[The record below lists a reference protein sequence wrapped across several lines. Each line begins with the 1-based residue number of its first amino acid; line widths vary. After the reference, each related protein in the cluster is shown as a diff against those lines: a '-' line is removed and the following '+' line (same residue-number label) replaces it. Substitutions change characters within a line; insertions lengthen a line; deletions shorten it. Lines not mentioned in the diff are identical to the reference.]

1 MEEQIV
7 LVIEDEEDI
16 QQLVAFNLMK
26 EGFRVRCADSGEQG
40 LRLADSLLP
49 DLVLLDI
56 MLPGIDGLAVLKQIK
71 GTPKL
76 AKTPVI
82 MLSAKGEE
90 QDIVS
95 GLNLGADDYVPK
107 PFSPKVLLARI
118 RSVLRR
124 KSDAENTGP
133 ASTQILSVHGLTIDF
148 TRRQVTAAGRTI
160 TLTVSEFDILALL
173 GRHPG
178 WVYTRQQIIDQIR
191 GQDYTV
197 TERLIDVQIFGLRK
211 KLGSA
216 GELIET
222 VRGIGYR
229 FKE

>member
-1 MEEQIV
+1 MDEKTV

-16 QQLVAFNLMK
+16 QQLVTFNLVK
-26 EGFRVRCADSGEQG
+26 EGFRVRCADSGEDG
-40 LRLADSLLP
+40 LRLAGSLLP

-56 MLPGIDGLAVLKQIK
+56 MLPGIDGLAVLRQLKQ
-71 GTPKL
+71 TPKL
-76 AKTPVI
+76 ARVPVI

-90 QDIVS
+90 QDIVN

-107 PFSPKVLLARI
+107 PFSPKVLVARI
-118 RSVLRR
+118 HSVLRR
-124 KSDAENTGP
+124 QRTTDQPQE
-133 ASTQILSVHGLTIDF
+133 ASQRLTLHGLSIDF
-148 TRRQVTAAGRTI
+148 SRRQVIVDGRPLS
-160 TLTVSEFDILALL
+160 LTVSEFDILTLL
-173 GRHPG
+173 ARRPG
-178 WVYTRQQIIDQIR
+178 WVYTRQQIIDRIR

-197 TERLIDVQIFGLRK
+197 TERLIDVQVFGLRK
-211 KLGSA
+211 KLGPA

>member
-1 MEEQIV
+1 MDEKTV

-16 QQLVAFNLMK
+16 QQLVTFNLVK
-26 EGFRVRCADSGEQG
+26 EGFRVRCADSGEDG

-56 MLPGIDGLAVLKQIK
+56 MLPGIDGLAVLRQLKQ
-71 GTPKL
+71 TTKL
-76 AKTPVI
+76 ARVPVI

-107 PFSPKVLLARI
+107 PFSPKVLVARI
-118 RSVLRR
+118 HSVLRR
-124 KSDAENTGP
+124 HRTNDQPQE
-133 ASTQILSVHGLTIDF
+133 ASQLLTNHGLSIDF
-148 TRRQVTAAGRTI
+148 SRRLVTVEDRPLS
-160 TLTVSEFDILALL
+160 LTVSEFDILTLL
-173 GRHPG
+173 ASRPG
-178 WVYTRQQIIDQIR
+178 WVYTRQQIIDRIR

-197 TERLIDVQIFGLRK
+197 TERLIDVQVFGLRK
-211 KLGSA
+211 KLGPA

>member
-1 MEEQIV
+1 MDEKTV

-26 EGFRVRCADSGEQG
+26 EGFRVRCADSGEEG
-40 LRLADSLLP
+40 LRQADSLLP
-49 DLVLLDI
+49 DMVLLDI
-56 MLPGIDGLAVLKQIK
+56 MLPGIDGLAVLRQLKTK
-71 GTPKL
+71 PKL
-76 AKTPVI
+76 ARIPVI

-124 KSDAENTGP
+124 QSDAELKEQP
-133 ASTQILSVHGLTIDF
+133 SPQVLSVHGLTIDF
-148 TRRQVTAAGRTI
+148 SRRQVMADERAI
-160 TLTVSEFDILALL
+160 TLTVSEFEILTLL
-173 GRHPG
+173 ARHPG

-197 TERLIDVQIFGLRK
+197 TERLVDVQVFGLRK
-211 KLGSA
+211 KMGST